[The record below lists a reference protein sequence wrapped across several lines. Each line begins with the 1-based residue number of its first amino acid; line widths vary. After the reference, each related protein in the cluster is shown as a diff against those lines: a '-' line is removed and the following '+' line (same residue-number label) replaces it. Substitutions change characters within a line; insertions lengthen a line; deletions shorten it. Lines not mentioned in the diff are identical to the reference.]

1 MRRAFQLSSRPL
13 TMTPYK
19 LVLFHPMDPRGR
31 KLGGIETHL
40 RLLVAAHPQ
49 DFSLLFVGIDE
60 IGDHALGELA
70 RVDVEGRQ
78 IDFLPVL
85 RAIGDSV
92 NTAATTLGGS
102 LTLRFALNALRHLG
116 VARRAIGGAHCSA
129 EIQRFEFGL
138 LPKLLRLPS
147 VQWVHNE
154 AGKDDK
160 MDSLLKRY
168 WFVHT
173 ASERLALALADRII
187 AVNPNIAAHIARLS
201 PRVAKKTEVMSVS
214 VDTRRFR
221 PTPFDLR
228 DGTFRI
234 CFAGRLDEFKDP
246 PLMFDVL
253 TRLRLKLGGKL
264 EFHYVGATDP
274 ARYPEFAKA
283 EGFTIRHGPQT
294 PDGVRD
300 IMAQCHAGILT
311 SYFEGLPCYLLEMLA
326 SGRPVGAIKLPQYE
340 PLIVPGISGA
350 LVPRSETRENCA
362 EALADAFVSLWRD
375 TRSGRVDP
383 VRLRT
388 LVEPYSVE
396 TQFGRLFAIHRALQ
410 DGATVSSRRR
420 INP

>member
-1 MRRAFQLSSRPL
+1 MFQLSSLSL

-40 RLLVAAHPQ
+40 RLLLAAHPE

-60 IGDHALGELA
+60 IGDRRVGELT
-70 RVDVEGRQ
+70 RIEIEGRA

-85 RAIGDSV
+85 HAVGHGV

-102 LTLRFALNALRHLG
+102 LTLRFAASAFRHLG
-116 VARRAIGGAHCSA
+116 AVRRAIGATRCSA
-129 EIQRFEFGL
+129 EIQRFEFAL
-138 LPKLLRLPS
+138 LPKLLHLPS

-154 AGKDDK
+154 GGKDDK

-173 ASERLALALADRII
+173 ASERLALTLGNRII

-201 PRVAKKTEVMSVS
+201 SRAALKTDVMSVS
-214 VDTRRFR
+214 VDTQRFR
-221 PTPFDLR
+221 PAPFNLR
-228 DGTFRI
+228 DGIFRI

-253 TRLRLKLGGKL
+253 ARLRTKLEGKL
-264 EFHYVGATDP
+264 EFHYIGASDP

-283 EGFTIRHGPQT
+283 EAFTIRHGPQS
-294 PDGVRD
+294 PDCVRD
-300 IMAQCHAGILT
+300 IMARCHAGILT

-326 SGRPVGAIKLPQYE
+326 SGRPVGAIELPQYA
-340 PLIVPGISGA
+340 PLIVPGVSGA
-350 LVPRSETRENCA
+350 LVPRGESREDSA
-362 EALADAFVSLWRD
+362 EALAGAFVSLLQD
-375 TRSGRVDP
+375 IMNGRVDP
-383 VRLRT
+383 VRLHT
-388 LVEPYSVE
+388 LVAPYSVE
-396 TQFGRLFAIHRALQ
+396 TQFGKLFAIHRTLQ
-410 DGATVSSRRR
+410 DARAVTARG
-420 INP
+420 

>member
-1 MRRAFQLSSRPL
+1 
-13 TMTPYK
+13 MTPYK
-19 LVLFHPMDPRGR
+19 LVLFHPMDPSGR

-40 RLLVAAHPQ
+40 RLLLAAHPK

-60 IGDHALGELA
+60 VGDRAIGKVT
-70 RVDVEGRQ
+70 RVEIEGRP
-78 IDFLPVL
+78 IEFLPVL
-85 RAIGDSV
+85 QAAGDGV
-92 NTAATTLGGS
+92 NIAATTLGGS
-102 LTLRFALNALRHLG
+102 LTLHFAGAALRHLG
-116 VARRAIGGAHCSA
+116 AIRSAIGAVPCSA
-129 EIQRFEFGL
+129 EVQRFEFAL

-154 AGKDDK
+154 GGKGDK

-187 AVNPNIAAHIARLS
+187 AVNPSIATHIARLS
-201 PRVAKKTEVMSVS
+201 SRAASKTEVMPVS

-221 PTPFDLR
+221 PAPFDLR
-228 DGTFRI
+228 NGIFRI

-253 TRLRLKLGGKL
+253 ARLRTKLEGKL

-274 ARYPEFAKA
+274 ARYPEFSRA
-283 EGFTIRHGPQT
+283 EAFTIRHGPQS

-300 IMAQCHAGILT
+300 IMARCHAGILT

-326 SGRPVGAIKLPQYE
+326 TGRPVGAIELPQYE
-340 PLIVPGISGA
+340 ALIVPGISGA
-350 LVPRSETRENCA
+350 LVPRSDSREDCA
-362 EALADAFVSLWRD
+362 EALARAFASLWQD
-375 TRSGRVDP
+375 ITHDRVDL
-383 VRLRT
+383 VRLHA

-410 DGATVSSRRR
+410 DARR
-420 INP
+420 

>member
-1 MRRAFQLSSRPL
+1 
-13 TMTPYK
+13 
-19 LVLFHPMDPRGR
+19 
-31 KLGGIETHL
+31 
-40 RLLVAAHPQ
+40 
-49 DFSLLFVGIDE
+49 
-60 IGDHALGELA
+60 
-70 RVDVEGRQ
+70 
-78 IDFLPVL
+78 
-85 RAIGDSV
+85 
-92 NTAATTLGGS
+92 
-102 LTLRFALNALRHLG
+102 
-116 VARRAIGGAHCSA
+116 
-129 EIQRFEFGL
+129 
-138 LPKLLRLPS
+138 
-147 VQWVHNE
+147 
-154 AGKDDK
+154 
-160 MDSLLKRY
+160 LKRY

-173 ASERLALALADRII
+173 ASERLALVLAGRII

-201 PRVAKKTEVMSVS
+201 PRAAKKTEVMSVS

-228 DGTFRI
+228 DGIFRI

-253 TRLRLKLGGKL
+253 TRLRTKLGGKL

-274 ARYPEFAKA
+274 ARYPEFGKA

-311 SYFEGLPCYLLEMLA
+311 SYFEGLPCYLLEILA
-326 SGRPVGAIKLPQYE
+326 SGRPVGAIELPQYE

-350 LVPRSETRENCA
+350 LVPRRETRENCA

-375 TRSGRVDP
+375 ITSGRVDP

-410 DGATVSSRRR
+410 DGATASPSRR